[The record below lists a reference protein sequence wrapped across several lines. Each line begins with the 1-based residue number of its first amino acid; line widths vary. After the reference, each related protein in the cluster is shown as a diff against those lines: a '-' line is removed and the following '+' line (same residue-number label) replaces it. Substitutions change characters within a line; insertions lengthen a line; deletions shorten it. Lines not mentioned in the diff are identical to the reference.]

1 MKNMYVNHV
10 DMYMIQKLVIRITES
25 LLELL
30 LKISRRI
37 GYARSA
43 ELEKMNLQKRRNH
56 ASSFFSLR

>member
-1 MKNMYVNHV
+1 MYVNHV

-30 LKISRRI
+30 LKISQRI